1 MNNDGR
7 FMKVLGIIQAI
18 CGWILTV
25 SVGILSLVLAFVSPF
40 RAFLFGL
47 IAIGVCP
54 KVALPDALRVVVA
67 VVALIVLGI

>member
-7 FMKVLGIIQAI
+7 FMKALGTIQAI

-25 SVGILSLVLAFVSPF
+25 SVRILSLFLALVFPF

-47 IAIGVCP
+47 IAIGICP
-54 KVALPDALRVVVA
+54 KVEFPDTLRVVVA

>member
-1 MNNDGR
+1 MNNDSR
-7 FMKVLGIIQAI
+7 FMKLLGTIQAI

-25 SVGILSLVLAFVSPF
+25 SVGILSLFLAFVSPF

-54 KVALPDALRVVVA
+54 KVALPDAIRVGVA
-67 VVALIVLGI
+67 VVALIALSI

>member
-1 MNNDGR
+1 MNNDNR
-7 FMKVLGIIQAI
+7 FMKALGTIQVI

-40 RAFLFGL
+40 RAFLLAL

-54 KVALPDALRVVVA
+54 KVDLPDTLRVVVA
-67 VVALIVLGI
+67 VIALIALGI